1 MTSSSTL
8 PRLQSRGGK
17 PTTRPLRVLY
27 ADDMLELRELMG
39 HVLGREGHTL
49 ETCSNGEMALA
60 QLQLAPNHYDL
71 LITDHHMPVMNGLEL
86 VRKVRQLPFTGRII
100 VFSSELCPSVYDEY
114 LSQRVD
120 RVIAKPVL
128 PGELRQ
134 LLAEM
139 FPAV

>member
-1 MTSSSTL
+1 MTSSPTL
-8 PRLQSRGGK
+8 PSPQTRGEK
-17 PTTRPLRVLY
+17 TAARPLRVLY

-49 ETCSNGEMALA
+49 ETASNGEMALT
-60 QLQLAPNHYDL
+60 QLRLAPDNYDL

-86 VRKVRQLPFTGRII
+86 VRKVRQLPYKGRII

-114 LSQRVD
+114 VGQGVD
-120 RVIAKPVL
+120 RVIAKPVR

-139 FPAV
+139 FPGA

>member
-1 MTSSSTL
+1 MLPSSTL
-8 PRLQSRGGK
+8 TRLQSRGENSA
-17 PTTRPLRVLY
+17 TRPLHVLY

-60 QLQLAPNHYDL
+60 QLQLAPHQYDL

-86 VRKVRQLPFTGRII
+86 VRQVRRLPFKGRII

-114 LSQRVD
+114 IQQGVD

-134 LLAEM
+134 LLARM